1 MGDTFFGSDAKQTGT
16 ANLLTPQQGNFLS
29 STLSQTQDPANN
41 ALLQLLQGFNPDQL
55 MDFYQKGLVDPSL
68 RTYSQEILP
77 AIQERFIDA
86 NAGSSSALN
95 QALAKSAT
103 DLSSNLS
110 GQLSGLLFQGQQ
122 QGSQNQL
129 GALNQILSLLGQKT
143 FDPIVQ
149 GPQTGLLKDIIG
161 SGGQLGAAYLR
172 GGM

>member
-1 MGDTFFGSDAKQTGT
+1 MGSDAKQVGS
-16 ANLLTPQQGNFLS
+16 AQLLTPQQNNFLS
-29 STLSQTQDPANN
+29 GTLGQTEGSTNN
-41 ALLQLLQGFNPDQL
+41 ALMQLLGGFNPDQL
-55 MDFYQKGLVDPSL
+55 MDYYQKGLVDPTL
-68 RTYSQEILP
+68 QTYNEQVLP
-77 AIQERFIDA
+77 SIQQRFVDS

-103 DLSSNLS
+103 DLSSGLS

-149 GPQTGLLKDIIG
+149 GPQTGLLKDL
-161 SGGQLGAAYLR
+161 LGTAAQAAAAYAK
-172 GGM
+172 GGF